1 MFFLLKKKD
10 FCIYQKDVI
19 FYNRIVLLL
28 DSEEDLE
35 VLEKQKKVW
44 FMYLKDYERK
54 VILEKV
60 GKYVDEENLDG
71 EIFNYRF
78 QEILL

>member
-1 MFFLLKKKD
+1 
-10 FCIYQKDVI
+10 
-19 FYNRIVLLL
+19 
-28 DSEEDLE
+28 
-35 VLEKQKKVW
+35 
-44 FMYLKDYERK
+44 MYLKDYERK

-78 QEILL
+78 